1 MERAEIVRQE
11 AVRAE
16 DLLTT
21 EARDVLRA
29 AARADLTA
37 ITVSEAETVPASVR
51 EEEETTATQYLL
63 RS

>member
-29 AARADLTA
+29 AARADLQE
-37 ITVSEAETVPASVR
+37 ITTEDR
-51 EEEETTATQYLL
+51 
-63 RS
+63 

>member
-51 EEEETTATQYLL
+51 EEEEMTAMQYLL